1 MISHCTQRF
10 SYYFSLSLRF
20 TAQAFSAWDHI
31 SAALLIKSMGKAQSK
46 AARERR
52 QGKSGWQGFLPG
64 PALLLF
70 GKVFQG

>member
-31 SAALLIKSMGKAQSK
+31 GCVAHQSMGKAQSK